1 MNDKAK
7 LNLILSGL
15 LLVVSLVICSC
26 DTGIHV
32 GDDIP
37 PATTED
43 LSFAPLSKLLNW
55 TAPGNNGNSGTAT
68 IYFIRFLEDTQ
79 VEEILGLSSLEG
91 VPLSTIQEVVQN
103 NFNDATQVVNDLN
116 PDKAGTPQSL
126 PVIRLDILGTQTFF
140 FALRTNDQV
149 GNSSGPS
156 NVVEVTTPLRPVEFQ
171 SSVEESCLGEAIGSG
186 DFNGDDDDN
195 DQTDNGVNDVVMGD
209 PCLGMV
215 YIFYGGNELS
225 QLADDGVID
234 VSAADVTIIGNPGDM
249 FGAAVAGIG
258 NIDGDSAD
266 ELAIG
271 APGFDEGTGQVLII
285 NGNNDGLPAVIDL
298 TSGAEPNLMITGEN
312 AGDNF
317 GFTFI
322 RTNRLV
328 VGAPGAESEQG
339 KTYIFNLGDINR
351 DTPASDATAII
362 IGESPGDMFGFA
374 IANAGQIDDG
384 SSSDL
389 AVSSLGVG
397 KVYVFFD
404 IQSGM
409 TNLSVDN
416 SDVVVIQGDP
426 AEGFGSTISGDGD
439 IVGIVDDDD
448 NSNDERD
455 DLLVGAPGS
464 NMNTGSVFLYS
475 GEDIDSAK
483 TSGTSP
489 NFITEFA
496 GLNPADRFGTSVAVL
511 GDVNPEIG
519 SEKES
524 EAFILSVT
532 DTNADFVVGAP
543 GISQVYLF
551 FGQSDFPSFVD
562 AEEANLILP
571 LAEDPPAGEEF
582 GKLVFNLG
590 DVTSEPLDNNS
601 INEDYMG
608 LNTDFAIGGERSV
621 RVEF

>member
-1 MNDKAK
+1 
-7 LNLILSGL
+7 
-15 LLVVSLVICSC
+15 VSLVICSC
-26 DTGIHV
+26 DTGISV
-32 GDDIP
+32 GDDTP
-37 PATTED
+37 PATTD
-43 LSFAPLSKLLNW
+43 DFSFDPLSKLLNW
-55 TAPGNNGNSGTAT
+55 TAPGDNGNSGTAT

-91 VPLSTIQEVVQN
+91 VPFSTIQEVVQN

-116 PDKAGTPQSL
+116 PDKAGTPQSF
-126 PVIRLDILGTQTFF
+126 PVIRLDILGTQRFF
-140 FALRTNDQV
+140 FALRTNDEV

-156 NVVEVTTPLRPVEFQ
+156 NVVEVNTPLRPIEFQ
-171 SSVEESCLGEAIGSG
+171 SSVGESCLGDAIGSG
-186 DFNGDDDDN
+186 DFNADDDDN
-195 DQTDNGVNDVVMGD
+195 DQTDNGINDVVIGD

-215 YIFYGGNELS
+215 YIFFGGVELA

-234 VSAADVTIIGNPGDM
+234 VSQADVTIIGNPGDM

-258 NIDGDSAD
+258 NIDGDIAD

-271 APGFDEGTGQVLII
+271 APGFDGDTGQVLII
-285 NGNNDGLPAVIDL
+285 NGNKDGLPAVIDL
-298 TSGAEPNLMITGEN
+298 TSGGEPDLMITGEN

-317 GFTFI
+317 GFTLI
-322 RTNRLV
+322 RTNRLL

-339 KTYIFNLGDINR
+339 KTYIFSFADIKR
-351 DTPASDATAII
+351 DTPASDARAII
-362 IGESPGDMFGFA
+362 IGELPGDMFGFA

-389 AVSSLGVG
+389 AVSSPGAG

-404 IQSGM
+404 IQSGV
-409 TNLSVDN
+409 TDLSVDK

-426 AEGFGSTISGDGD
+426 AEGFGSAISGDGD
-439 IVGIVDDDD
+439 IVGIVDDED
-448 NSNDERD
+448 NDPDNDEWD
-455 DLLVGAPGS
+455 DLLVGAPTS

-489 NFITEFA
+489 DFITEFA
-496 GLNPADRFGTSVAVL
+496 GLNPEDRFGTSVAVI

-519 SEKES
+519 SDSRS
-524 EAFILSVT
+524 EAFILSVI

-551 FGQSDFPSFVD
+551 FGQSDFPIIVD
-562 AEEANLILP
+562 AGEANLILP
-571 LAEDPPAGEEF
+571 QADDPPAGEEF
-582 GKLVFNLG
+582 GKVVFNLG
-590 DVTSEPLDNNS
+590 DVISEPLDDSSLNQ
-601 INEDYMG
+601 EFMG

>member
-26 DTGIHV
+26 DTGISV
-32 GDDIP
+32 GDDTP

-43 LSFAPLSKLLNW
+43 LSFGPLSKLLNW
-55 TAPGNNGNSGTAT
+55 TAPGDDENSGTAT
-68 IYFIRFLEDTQ
+68 IYFIRF
-79 VEEILGLSSLEG
+79 
-91 VPLSTIQEVVQN
+91 STTEEVVQN

-116 PDKAGTPQSL
+116 PDKAGTPQSF
-126 PVIRLDILGTQTFF
+126 PVIRLDILGTQRFF
-140 FALRTNDQV
+140 FALRTNDEV

-156 NVVEVTTPLRPVEFQ
+156 NVVEVKTPLRPIEFQ
-171 SSVEESCLGEAIGSG
+171 SSVGESCLGDAIGSG
-186 DFNGDDDDN
+186 DFNADDDDN
-195 DQTDNGVNDVVMGD
+195 DQTDNGINDVVIGD

-215 YIFYGGNELS
+215 YIFFGGVELA

-234 VSAADVTIIGNPGDM
+234 VSQADVTIIGNPGDM

-258 NIDGDSAD
+258 NIDGDIAD

-271 APGFDEGTGQVLII
+271 APGFDGDTGQVLII
-285 NGNNDGLPAVIDL
+285 NGNKDGLPAVIDL
-298 TSGAEPNLMITGEN
+298 TSGAEPDLMITGEN

-317 GFTFI
+317 GSTI
-322 RTNRLV
+322 TLV
-328 VGAPGAESEQG
+328 SRIFVGAPSAQSGRG
-339 KTYIFNLGDINR
+339 KAYEFDGDDIEENTSAG
-351 DTPASDATAII
+351 DASAII

-374 IANAGQIDDG
+374 IANAGQIDDD
-384 SSSDL
+384 SSSDV
-389 AVSSLGVG
+389 AVSSPGAG

-404 IQSGM
+404 IESGV

-416 SDVVVIQGDP
+416 SDVVVIQGDRT
-426 AEGFGSTISGDGD
+426 EGFGTAISGDGD

-455 DLLVGAPGS
+455 DLLVGAPRS

-489 NFITEFA
+489 DFITEFA
-496 GLNPADRFGTSVAVL
+496 GLNPGDRFGTSVAVI

-519 SEKES
+519 SEKKS
-524 EAFILSVT
+524 EAVILSVT

-551 FGQSDFPSFVD
+551 FGQSDFLITVD
-562 AEEANLILP
+562 AGEANLILP
-571 LAEDPPAGEEF
+571 LADDPPAGEEF

-590 DVTSEPLDNNS
+590 DVTSEPLENGDF
-601 INEDYMG
+601 NEEFMG